1 MLRSD
6 VVFGGVALLAVVL
19 ALFFFV
25 AGEADAGADAVPPPP
40 PITVLAPRGGASV
53 SGPFTIVFETPAR
66 MERDASGWVAE
77 GRYHLHAMVSGT
89 ELMAAPADVQPVEGG
104 RYRWSIP
111 GLPPGEHRVRLQWA
125 GPDHRTLQRGG
136 SAPFTLLVR

>member
-6 VVFGGVALLAVVL
+6 LLFGGVALLAVVL
-19 ALFFFV
+19 AVFFFV
-25 AGEADAGADAVPPPP
+25 AGEADAGPDTEPPP
-40 PITVLAPRGGASV
+40 PITVLAPRSGTIV
-53 SGPFTIVFETPAR
+53 SGSFSIVFETPAR
-66 MERDASGWVAE
+66 MERDATGWLAD
-77 GRYHLHAMVSGT
+77 GRYHLHAMVGGT

-104 RYRWSIP
+104 RYRWTLP

-125 GPDHRTLQRGG
+125 GPDHRTLQQGG

>member
-6 VVFGGVALLAVVL
+6 LFFGAVALLAVVL
-19 ALFFFV
+19 AVFFFV
-25 AGEADAGADAVPPPP
+25 AGEADAGAEAAPPP
-40 PITVLAPRGGASV
+40 PITVLAPRSGATV
-53 SGPFTIVFETPAR
+53 SGPFSIVFETPAR

-77 GRYHLHAMVSGT
+77 GRYHLHAMVGGT

-104 RYRWSIP
+104 RYRWSVA

-125 GPDHRTLQRGG
+125 GPDHRNLQQGG